1 MGSRRSV
8 PQHKV
13 LEPQL
18 FCVGCLTHLSP
29 FGTNRVLDSVRF
41 KRRRRY
47 RSLVWY
53 QERND
58 TDQSVVVSDRK
69 IKGGHPTYKKKNSC
83 STFVVMLFGFYR
95 KKERLL

>member
-1 MGSRRSV
+1 MGARRSA

-13 LEPQL
+13 LEPHF
-18 FCVGCLTHLSP
+18 FCVGCLTHLY
-29 FGTNRVLDSVRF
+29 TDVTLWVLDSVRF
-41 KRRRRY
+41 SSIRY